1 MNEEQFFLGRQPII
15 GRNRELVAYELLFR
29 SSHENAATVVDDFA
43 ASSAVIQYTFSDLG
57 MAKALG
63 EKKGFVNVSQ
73 ALLMSDAV
81 EVLPPERI
89 VLEILETV
97 QITPEVVA
105 RCKQLRDAGY
115 TFALD
120 DVVEMTEAQREL
132 LPFVSVAKLDL
143 IAISEA
149 DIARTAASLRPFGVK
164 LLAEKVETQEQ
175 YDFCHNL
182 GFDLFQGYFFAKPVV
197 LTGRMVQPSAVILL
211 KLFALTAADS
221 ELDALENALKQAP
234 DLTVRLLKL
243 SNLSAS
249 PNSPKISSIRSAI
262 KVLGRTRIHRFLQI
276 MLFAQ
281 QSGTNAASDPLV
293 QTALSRGCLM
303 EGLANARGWSA
314 IKDRA
319 FLVGM
324 LSVVDALF
332 GQPLAEIVSLLNL
345 DENLKNA
352 LLRREGQ
359 LGTLLRL
366 AEASERAD
374 SQNTITMMNNLNL
387 SDLRQLNRM
396 QVESFKWAANF

>member
-1 MNEEQFFLGRQPII
+1 
-15 GRNRELVAYELLFR
+15 
-29 SSHENAATVVDDFA
+29 
-43 ASSAVIQYTFSDLG
+43 
-57 MAKALG
+57 
-63 EKKGFVNVSQ
+63 
-73 ALLMSDAV
+73 
-81 EVLPPERI
+81 
-89 VLEILETV
+89 
-97 QITPEVVA
+97 
-105 RCKQLRDAGY
+105 
-115 TFALD
+115 
-120 DVVEMTEAQREL
+120 
-132 LPFVSVAKLDL
+132 
-143 IAISEA
+143 
-149 DIARTAASLRPFGVK
+149 LRPFGVK

-303 EGLANARGWSA
+303 EGLASARGWSA

>member
-1 MNEEQFFLGRQPII
+1 MIDEQFFLGRQPII

-43 ASSAVIQYTFSDLG
+43 ASAAVIQYTFSDLG

-63 EKKGFVNVSQ
+63 EKQGFVNVSQ
-73 ALLMSDAV
+73 AMLMSDAV
-81 EVLPPERI
+81 EVLPPDRI

-97 QITPEVVA
+97 PITGEVVA
-105 RCKQLRDAGY
+105 RCRQLRSAGY
-115 TFALD
+115 SFALD
-120 DVVEMTEAQREL
+120 DVVEITEAYRQL
-132 LPFVSVAKLDL
+132 LPLISVAKLDL
-143 IAISEA
+143 KVIGEA
-149 DIARTAASLRPFGVK
+149 DIARTAANLRLFGVK

-175 YDFCHNL
+175 YDFCRNL
-182 GFDLFQGYFFAKPVV
+182 SFDLFQGYFFAKPVV
-197 LTGRMVQPSAVILL
+197 LTGRMVQPSALILL
-211 KLFALTAADS
+211 KLFALTAADT
-221 ELDALENALKQAP
+221 ELDEVESALKQAP

-249 PNSPKISSIRSAI
+249 RNSPKISSIRSAI
-262 KVLGRTRIHRFLQI
+262 KVLGRRQIHRFLQI

-281 QSGTNAASDPLV
+281 QSGTTAASDPLV

-332 GQPLAEIVSLLNL
+332 GQPLAEIVCLLNL
-345 DENLKNA
+345 DDSLQNA

-374 SQNTITMMNNLNL
+374 SQMAITLMKQLNL

>member
-1 MNEEQFFLGRQPII
+1 
-15 GRNRELVAYELLFR
+15 
-29 SSHENAATVVDDFA
+29 
-43 ASSAVIQYTFSDLG
+43 
-57 MAKALG
+57 
-63 EKKGFVNVSQ
+63 
-73 ALLMSDAV
+73 
-81 EVLPPERI
+81 
-89 VLEILETV
+89 
-97 QITPEVVA
+97 
-105 RCKQLRDAGY
+105 
-115 TFALD
+115 
-120 DVVEMTEAQREL
+120 
-132 LPFVSVAKLDL
+132 
-143 IAISEA
+143 
-149 DIARTAASLRPFGVK
+149 
-164 LLAEKVETQEQ
+164 
-175 YDFCHNL
+175 
-182 GFDLFQGYFFAKPVV
+182 
-197 LTGRMVQPSAVILL
+197 MVQPSAVILL

>member
-97 QITPEVVA
+97 QITPEVVV